1 MEKKLKDLRQTLDQQ
16 ISINPVFTKKD
27 EVNILLSI
35 QNSSFNKKA
44 GKKKNIFLPKL
55 LTAALF
61 AGVVF
66 TSYTLINTYL
76 EPQTAIEIKK
86 ENKKPKVH
94 YAQELTQASSTLSF
108 EVSKRELTISGTVVN
123 TTNYNSEPVQA
134 KVNILDE
141 DVAKAL
147 GAESLIIETP
157 TNQIIKPNESYSF
170 KKVVT
175 VDLSI
180 IDENTFKDA
189 VEVEIYSKENIL
201 TSFVINDITYLPNE
215 EKEVKPPEE
224 KPIAEEKNDEST
236 DTPDNTTINEE
247 ILKEPIEELDEESA
261 IVEKPEE
268 IKEQKKTP
276 FDKVNVSYQ
285 GGKYYL
291 NGVTTEMTL
300 EETVKVLGLY
310 DQKYISD
317 VEYDAQ
323 NTYSWKTKINNNP
336 PYDFLSINYL
346 DENKSF
352 YLSIYLQKRE
362 RDELVNQ
369 LGKPY
374 HILTSSGSVF
384 YYSESSKQLLDIS
397 RGVAETKDLY
407 RVDLRI
413 KDDPSYLKDF
423 K

>member
-16 ISINPVFTKKD
+16 ISTNPVFTKKD
-27 EVNILLSI
+27 EENILLSI
-35 QNSSFNKKA
+35 RNSSFNNKV
-44 GKKKNIFLPKL
+44 GKRKNTFLPKL

-61 AGVVF
+61 AGIVF
-66 TSYTLINTYL
+66 TSYTLIDTYL

-94 YAQELTQASSTLSF
+94 YAQKLTQASSTLSF

-157 TNQIIKPNESYSF
+157 TNQILKPDESYSF

-175 VDLSI
+175 VDLGI

-201 TSFVINDITYLPNE
+201 TSFVINDITYLSKE
-215 EKEVKPPEE
+215 EKEVESQEE
-224 KPIAEEKNDEST
+224 NTSIEEKNVEST
-236 DTPDNTTINEE
+236 DTPDNTIINEE
-247 ILKEPIEELDEESA
+247 VELAEESA

-285 GGKYYL
+285 GGKYYF

-310 DQKYISD
+310 DQKYISEI
-317 VEYDAQ
+317 EYDAQ
-323 NTYSWKTKINNNP
+323 STYSWKTKINDSP
-336 PYDFLSINYL
+336 PYEFLSINYMNQNRAFTL
-346 DENKSF
+346 SF
-352 YLSIYLQKRE
+352 YLKKKE
-362 RDELVNQ
+362 RDALIQQ

-374 HILTSSGSVF
+374 HIHERSESVYF
-384 YYSESSKQLLDIS
+384 YSESSKQLLDIS
-397 RGVAETKDLY
+397 RGIAETKDLY

-413 KDDPSYLKDF
+413 KDDPSYLRDF